1 MIIRYIIINSNIFVS
16 NNQLNRGLLKIL
28 IKQLNPLKTNGEIIK
43 GNYQN
48 FLRFDFI
55 KKCNGKSL
63 AHFDVLQHHG
73 SGGSAPVNQ
82 RCD

>member
-1 MIIRYIIINSNIFVS
+1 MNLY
-16 NNQLNRGLLKIL
+16 LKYTSTDILDLL

-63 AHFDVLQHHG
+63 AHFDFRVALILTKVHF
-73 SGGSAPVNQ
+73 N
-82 RCD
+82 R